1 MHRTA
6 AGGVPVF
13 RGSAG
18 RNPVNTVVMPGILTH
33 ILFDAR
39 LVETLIDVQ
48 RGTIESLHS
57 GY

>member
-1 MHRTA
+1 
-6 AGGVPVF
+6 
-13 RGSAG
+13 
-18 RNPVNTVVMPGILTH
+18 MPGILTQ